1 MQRTQW
7 IVLSGA
13 FALLLLLYF
22 GSPTTPP
29 GRDLI
34 EAQRAEKAA
43 TIDIDKLLERATKRY
58 PREQLR
64 PILALEQSLADTTNI
79 TDEPEVL
86 KAISRNWNQLGDFA
100 LGGMYAEKVAEITQ
114 TDSAWS
120 ITGTTYFSCFRSDL
134 DSLIRDFC
142 IAKSIQAFESA
153 ISVAPNNPV
162 HSVNLGLCY
171 VESGGNPMRGITIIR
186 DVAEKNPENKLASM
200 TLGRMSIRTGQYD
213 KAIQRFENV
222 LTHHPD
228 DAAAPYQLGVTYQ
241 ALNNTSKMIFH
252 FNKFINNT
260 DDKARKNEVKALLA
274 GLTRNRQ

>member
-1 MQRTQW
+1 MKRPQW

-22 GSPTTPP
+22 GCPTKPP
-29 GRDLI
+29 GRDAI
-34 EAQRAEKAA
+34 DKIRAEKAA

-64 PILALEQSLADTTNI
+64 PILALEQSLADTTN
-79 TDEPEVL
+79 TADEPEVL
-86 KAISRNWNQLGDFA
+86 KSISRNWNQLGDFA
-100 LGGMYAEKVAEITQ
+100 LGGMYAEKIAETTQ

-120 ITGTTYFSCFRSDL
+120 ITGTTYFSCFRSDP

-142 IAKSIQAFESA
+142 ISKSIQAFESA
-153 ISVAPNNPV
+153 ISVAPDDPV

-200 TLGRMSIRTGQYD
+200 TLGRMSVRTGQYD
-213 KAIQRFENV
+213 KAVGRFENI
-222 LTHHPD
+222 LTYHPND
-228 DAAAPYQLGVTYQ
+228 EDAHYWLGVTYQ
-241 ALNNTSKMIFH
+241 ALNDKAKTVFH
-252 FNKFINNT
+252 FNKFVEHT
-260 DDKARKNEVKALLA
+260 DDEARKNEVKAAL
-274 GLTRNRQ
+274 RNVN

>member
-7 IVLSGA
+7 IVLLGA

-22 GSPTTPP
+22 GCPTKPP
-29 GRDLI
+29 GRNIID
-34 EAQRAEKAA
+34 EQRAKKAA

-64 PILALEQSLADTTNI
+64 PILELEQSLADTTN
-79 TDEPEVL
+79 TMDEPEAL
-86 KAISRNWNQLGDFA
+86 KSISRNWNQMGDFA

-120 ITGTTYFSCFRSDL
+120 ITGTTYFSCFKSDL

-142 IAKSIQAFESA
+142 ITKSIQAFESA
-153 ISVAPNNPV
+153 ISVAPDNPV

-171 VESGGNPMRGITIIR
+171 VESGGNPMKGITIIR
-186 DVAEKNPENKLASM
+186 DVAEKNPENRLASM

-213 KAIQRFENV
+213 KAVQRFENV
-222 LTHHPD
+222 LTHHPE
-228 DAAAPYQLGVTYQ
+228 DADAHYWLGVTYQ
-241 ALNNTSKMIFH
+241 ALNDKTKTIFH
-252 FNKFINNT
+252 FNKFVANT
-260 DDKARKNEVKALLA
+260 DNEARKNEVKAVLLN
-274 GLTRNRQ
+274 L